1 MIYSY
6 TYVNIRN
13 KNIKIYIL
21 LNWLLFKYIIQKN
34 NKNIK
39 NILFN

>member
-6 TYVNIRN
+6 TYVNNRN
-13 KNIKIYIL
+13 KNLKIYIL
-21 LNWLLFKYIIQKN
+21 LNWLLFKYIIQKK

-39 NILFN
+39 NKLFN

>member
-21 LNWLLFKYIIQKN
+21 LNWLLFKYIIQK
-34 NKNIK
+34 KK
-39 NILFN
+39 

>member
-13 KNIKIYIL
+13 KNIKIYIIKL
-21 LNWLLFKYIIQKN
+21 AFIQIYYTK
-34 NKNIK
+34 KK
-39 NILFN
+39 

>member
-21 LNWLLFKYIIQKN
+21 LNWLLFKYIIQKK

-39 NILFN
+39 NKLFN